1 MESQTQDT
9 DQAFAALVADI
20 EPLESLEAAWNWGEF
35 FGGVAIGVGGAGVV
49 GGGIAI
55 GVAIT

>member
-1 MESQTQDT
+1 MDQSTMSVDT
-9 DQAFAALVADI
+9 KFDEMVANI
-20 EPLESLEAAWNWGEF
+20 EPLESLEAAWDWGDF

-49 GGGIAI
+49 GAGIGI